1 MTELIDCIHQFEQAR
16 SAESSCNS
24 IIWVSCLSNLFN
36 LPSYLANPFS
46 AEDCVDNFS
55 RVRGAAIDIRIVFRY
70 NVRFYITTM

>member
-1 MTELIDCIHQFEQAR
+1 MDQVLFFGCSSAIMTELIDCIHQFEQAR

-46 AEDCVDNFS
+46 A
-55 RVRGAAIDIRIVFRY
+55 GTA
-70 NVRFYITTM
+70 